1 MHFVKKILHLKNCLF
16 PMIYTPQN
24 VEEHRKCEDQSGLQ
38 NLRPLFDPHLPS
50 QTHMEA
56 SRLERRE
63 LPRSLRISPALF
75 ITESPTSQLTIH
87 LPAHKL

>member
-1 MHFVKKILHLKNCLF
+1 
-16 PMIYTPQN
+16 MIYTPQN

-75 ITESPTSQLTIH
+75 IRVSNLPVDDSPSRTQAVEQRGKSY
-87 LPAHKL
+87 

>member
-1 MHFVKKILHLKNCLF
+1 
-16 PMIYTPQN
+16 MIYTPQN